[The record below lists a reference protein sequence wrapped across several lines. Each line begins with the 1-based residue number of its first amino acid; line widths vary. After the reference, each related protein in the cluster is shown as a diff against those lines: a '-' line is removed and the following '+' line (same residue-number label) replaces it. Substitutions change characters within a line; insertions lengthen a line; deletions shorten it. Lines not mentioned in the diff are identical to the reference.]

1 MTRTCGN
8 LASLQVFGKG
18 EEEEGG
24 VEGWVVSM
32 DFMVYVE
39 NNRNEET
46 LQKLKKDV
54 VKGVIAYVKG
64 GQGGGRFYGPSPVDY
79 TSQDSDKNI
88 YDGGFPDSSVY
99 VYPKVTPGYAYN
111 KADYGNELHLGVAKQ
126 FFEGFTVRG
135 DTVGSFYCGGG
146 TDAAAAMLL
155 GLNSVSV
162 DVESAKVVI
171 FHSMKIL
178 LGGEYLTCVCVI

>member
-64 GQGGGRFYGPSPVDY
+64 GEGGGKFYGPSPVDY
-79 TSQDSDKNI
+79 TTLESEKNI
-88 YDGGFPDSSVY
+88 YDSGFPDSSVY
-99 VYPKVTPGYAYN
+99 VYPKVTRAFAFN
-111 KADYGNELHLGVAKQ
+111 KKDYTNELHLGVAKQ
-126 FFEGFTVRG
+126 FFEAFTVRG

-146 TDAAAAMLL
+146 TGAAAAMLL

-162 DVESAKVVI
+162 DVEGAKVH
-171 FHSMKIL
+171 FFNSMRVN
-178 LGGEYLTCVCVI
+178 T